1 MEEITID
8 LAATPPVFIC
18 SPVKRESAL
27 FAASTSPP
35 PPYPDSSS
43 PAPRSSPSLS
53 PPPPPA
59 ITFSLI
65 TSASGGGGLSYIS
78 RDPDAAV
85 VGEGSK
91 PAGQI
96 SARKSTARGA
106 EEGGGGKSPRL
117 AGDGFPE
124 EWQRLSCYFGGSV
137 FWTRIRIWSGS
148 RRAKMTHKSRK
159 IKKFHVLKCLMFSFE
174 GWRLL
179 L

>member
-1 MEEITID
+1 MEEVKIY
-8 LAATPPVFIC
+8 LAATPTCVFIC

-78 RDPDAAV
+78 RDSDAAA
-85 VGEGSK
+85 VGEGSQ

-96 SARKSTARGA
+96 SARKSTARGV

-124 EWQRLSCYFGGSV
+124 ERQSLSCCFLIMR
-137 FWTRIRIWSGS
+137 F
-148 RRAKMTHKSRK
+148 
-159 IKKFHVLKCLMFSFE
+159 FSFLE
-174 GWRLL
+174 AVFRDSCGSGFSDPYRASD
-179 L
+179 